1 MSALPAAAGSA
12 RGLGPD
18 RVVRFRLDGRHC
30 AIAASAVVEIL
41 AAVATSPL
49 PRQPD
54 YIAGVIDL
62 RGTIVP
68 VLNLRV
74 RFGLPSRLMELTD
87 HFIVARARERL
98 LALWVDEVEAF
109 EACDAAAWHTASG
122 LVTGD
127 RSLAGVAA
135 MGDGLATIHD
145 VDAFVAQCEADAVFA
160 RAVR

>member
-1 MSALPAAAGSA
+1 
-12 RGLGPD
+12 
-18 RVVRFRLDGRHC
+18 
-30 AIAASAVVEIL
+30 
-41 AAVATSPL
+41 
-49 PRQPD
+49 
-54 YIAGVIDL
+54 
-62 RGTIVP
+62 
-68 VLNLRV
+68 
-74 RFGLPSRLMELTD
+74 MELAD